1 MKRHQLASEILNET
15 RILDRFLEYVKED
28 TQSINGS
35 ETFPS
40 SMKEKNLGE
49 KLVKELKGLGIENAE
64 MDSNGY
70 VYAKWASNCGVT
82 KKVAFIAHMDVA
94 TDCAGEGVK
103 PIIHKN
109 YDGSVIKLN
118 GGTVIDPEDSPF
130 LKECI
135 GDTVITSDGTT
146 LLGADDKAG
155 IAAIMSMVEYLKKH
169 PNIQRPEIRICF
181 TPDEEIGRGVDFIN
195 LQKVDADFAYTFDGG
210 APYEVNYENFNA
222 FGGKVTIKGV
232 SIHPGYAKDKMVNA
246 IRYAGKF
253 IDMLPKTMSPERTHN
268 REPFIHPV
276 NVSGGSEEVSVAMIL
291 RSFDPEDIDRQKK
304 IILNII
310 EVLKAEEPK
319 LEITAEF
326 NESYLNMYEVLK
338 DKMYV
343 YDYVK
348 KAIEDLGATPD
359 VHPIRGGT
367 DGARLSF
374 MGLPCPNVF
383 AGGIDFHS
391 QKEWVALENIALA
404 AAVAVKIVENVK

>member
-1 MKRHQLASEILNET
+1 MKRHQLAAKIINET
-15 RILDRFLEYVKED
+15 NLLNRFLEYVKED
-28 TQSINGS
+28 TQAVPGS

-40 SMKEKNLGE
+40 SMKQKNLGA
-49 KLVKELKGLGIENAE
+49 KLVEELKGLGLENAE
-64 MDSNGY
+64 MDENGY
-70 VYAKWASNCGVT
+70 VYAKWESNCGVT

-103 PIIHKN
+103 PVIHEK

-118 GGTVIDPEDSPF
+118 GGTVIDPEDSEF
-130 LKECI
+130 LKQCI
-135 GDTVITSDGTT
+135 GDTIITSDGTT

-169 PNIQRPEIRICF
+169 PEIQRPEIRICF

-195 LQKVDADFAYTFDGG
+195 LEKVDADFAYTLDGG
-210 APYEVNYENFNA
+210 TPYEVNYENFNA
-222 FGGKVTIKGV
+222 YSGKVTIKGV

-276 NVSGGSEEVSVAMIL
+276 NVTGGSEEVTVAMIL
-291 RSFDPEDIDRQKK
+291 RSFVPEDIDREKE

-319 LEITAEF
+319 LQVKTEF
-326 NESYLNMYEVLK
+326 NQSYLNMYEIMK
-338 DKMYV
+338 DHMHI

-348 KAIEDLGATPD
+348 KAIEDLDATPD
-359 VHPIRGGT
+359 IHPIRGGT

-374 MGLPCPNVF
+374 MGLPCPNIF
-383 AGGIDFHS
+383 AGGVNFHS
-391 QKEWVALENIALA
+391 QKEWVALENMGLA
-404 AAVAVKIVENVK
+404 AAVAVKICENIK

>member
-1 MKRHQLASEILNET
+1 MKRHQLAADIIKET
-15 RILDRFLEYVKED
+15 RMLDRFLEYVRED
-28 TQSINGS
+28 TQAVPGS

-40 SMKEKNLGE
+40 SMKEKNLGA
-49 KLVKELKGLGIENAE
+49 KLVEELKGLGIDNAE
-64 MDSNGY
+64 MDENGY
-70 VYAKWASNCGVT
+70 VYAKWESNCGVT

-103 PIIHKN
+103 PVIHEK

-118 GGTVIDPEDSPF
+118 GGTVIDPDDSEH
-130 LKECI
+130 LKNLI

-155 IAAIMSMVEYLKKH
+155 VAAIMSMIEYLKKH
-169 PNIQRPEIRICF
+169 PDIKRPEIRVCF

-195 LQKVDADFAYTFDGG
+195 LKKVDADFAYTLDGG
-210 APYEVNYENFNA
+210 TPYEVNYENFNA
-222 FGGKVTIKGV
+222 YGGKVTIKGV

-276 NVSGGSEEVSVAMIL
+276 NVTGGSEEVSVSMIL
-291 RSFDPEDIDRQKK
+291 RSFVPEDIDREKQ

-310 EVLKAEEPK
+310 EVLKAEEPR
-319 LEITAEF
+319 LEVKAEF
-326 NESYLNMYEVLK
+326 KESYLNMYEIMK

-359 VHPIRGGT
+359 IHPIRGGT

-374 MGLPCPNVF
+374 MGLPCPNIF
-383 AGGIDFHS
+383 AGGVNFHS
-391 QKEWVALENIALA
+391 QKEFVALEDIGLA
-404 AAVAVKIVENVK
+404 AAVAVKICENIK

>member
-1 MKRHQLASEILNET
+1 MKRHQLAAKIINET
-15 RILDRFLEYVKED
+15 NLLNRFLEYVKED
-28 TQSINGS
+28 TQAVPGS

-40 SMKEKNLGE
+40 SMKEKNLGA
-49 KLVKELKGLGIENAE
+49 KLVEELKGLGLENAE
-64 MDSNGY
+64 MDENGY
-70 VYAKWASNCGVT
+70 VYAKWESNCGVT

-103 PIIHKN
+103 PVIHEK

-118 GGTVIDPEDSPF
+118 GGTVIDPEDSEF
-130 LKECI
+130 LKQCI
-135 GDTVITSDGTT
+135 GDTIITSDGTT

-169 PNIQRPEIRICF
+169 PEIQRPEIRICF

-195 LQKVDADFAYTFDGG
+195 LEKVDADFAYTLDGG
-210 APYEVNYENFNA
+210 TPYEVNYENFNA
-222 FGGKVTIKGV
+222 YSGKVTIKGV

-276 NVSGGSEEVSVAMIL
+276 NVTGGSEEVTVAMIL
-291 RSFDPEDIDRQKK
+291 RSFVPEDIDREKE

-319 LEITAEF
+319 LQVKTEF
-326 NESYLNMYEVLK
+326 NQSYLNMYEIMK
-338 DKMYV
+338 DHMHI

-348 KAIEDLGATPD
+348 KAIEDLDATPD
-359 VHPIRGGT
+359 IHPIRGGT

-374 MGLPCPNVF
+374 MGLPCPNIF
-383 AGGIDFHS
+383 AGGVNFHS
-391 QKEWVALENIALA
+391 QKEWVALENMGLA
-404 AAVAVKIVENVK
+404 AAVAVKICENIK